1 MNSIWNMTT
10 LDLLIT
16 YGLQPA
22 CESQWFKN
30 LGLGITECVRKD
42 PFSPTFSRFPGDT
55 QPLKNGL
62 NLPLLVGDLG
72 ESIFLQMEV
81 WTDFGRFQPQRGKPQ
96 DGAKLSS

>member
-1 MNSIWNMTT
+1 MTT

-22 CESQWFKN
+22 CEFQWFKN

-72 ESIFLQMEV
+72 GIYLFA
-81 WTDFGRFQPQRGKPQ
+81 
-96 DGAKLSS
+96 DGGLNGLWEIPAPAW